1 MSQRVGDLEKSQ
13 KLDGLGGKS
22 KSVSFESAQAKRAK
36 DLAKIV
42 NALLQI
48 PNIHFPIYQC
58 EGAATEVPNLLLC
71 YGEKGMWQE
80 LHCLSDSLN

>member
-13 KLDGLGGKS
+13 TLDGLGGKS
-22 KSVSFESAQAKRAK
+22 RSVSFESAQTKRTK
-36 DLAKIV
+36 DLAKIA

-71 YGEKGMWQE
+71 VWGEGNAARA
-80 LHCLSDSLN
+80 SLFK